1 MINELLR
8 TKKELRFK
16 NGKLKIAM
24 FSDLHG
30 CTNYDPGLKRNLDAA
45 IEKIQPDLV
54 LFGGDMI
61 GGDKGFS
68 TLEEFKNYL
77 SDITEVLEKKNI
89 PWAHVYGNHD
99 KESFPNAVQQD
110 IYESFPNCVSKAG
123 PEDVDGTGNYFL
135 PIKASE
141 GDDVIFGIWAL
152 DSHSGL
158 RRRHPHLKTED
169 IILPNNFGC
178 TDYDHAGP
186 DQVTW
191 YYDSSKALE
200 AHFGRKIPSL
210 MYFHIPLPEYLLIT
224 RNPERTGMTGECRE
238 QIACSEHNY
247 GLFSAAL
254 LRADVKAMF
263 CGHEHVNDF
272 SGEYC
277 GIKLGYDGGMC
288 CQNSYW
294 HYDMLGGRIFEIDE
308 KDPWNINTYMFKMTE
323 IFSES
328 DLK

>member
-1 MINELLR
+1 MINELLK

-30 CTNYDPGLKRNLDAA
+30 CTNYDPKLKRNLDAA
-45 IEKIQPDLV
+45 IEKIKPDIV
-54 LFGGDMI
+54 LLGGDII
-61 GGDKGFS
+61 GGNDGCA
-68 TLEEFKNYL
+68 TLDELRTYL
-77 SDITEVLEKKNI
+77 SEITEVLEKNNI

-99 KESFPNAVQQD
+99 RESFPNAVQQE

-123 PEDVDGTGNYFL
+123 PEDLDGTGNYFL
-135 PIKASE
+135 PVKATE
-141 GDDVIFGIWAL
+141 GDEVIFGIWGL
-152 DSHSGL
+152 DSHSGIGD
-158 RRRHPHLKTED
+158 RHPNLKQSEV
-169 IILPNNFGC
+169 ILPNNFGC
-178 TDYDHAGP
+178 TFYDHVGP

-210 MYFHIPLPEYLLIT
+210 MYFHIPIPEYLLIT
-224 RNPERTGMTGECRE
+224 RNPERTGMTGEARE
-238 QIACSEHNY
+238 GICCCEFNY

-254 LRADVKAMF
+254 LRADVKAIF
-263 CGHEHVNDF
+263 CGHEHINDF
-272 SGEYC
+272 CGEYC
-277 GIKLGYDGGMC
+277 GIKLGYDGGMGY
-288 CQNSYW
+288 NTYW
-294 HYDMLGGRIFEIDE
+294 NADMLGGRVFEIDE

-328 DLK
+328 ELK